1 MEKVTNSF
9 INAGARLHFYN
20 PVGLVRVFLLKRTKR
35 EIKERRG
42 KAERDATCT
51 TTA

>member
-20 PVGLVRVFLLKRTKR
+20 PVGLVRVLLLKRK
-35 EIKERRG
+35 EIKERSG